1 MGLLTDPKRQK
12 KIVEAISKYNNW
24 LCVLCYLSGVI
35 GFLALAYQPL
45 NGATYFSEN
54 ALLPGLVTNEFY
66 AEINMNALASELKE
80 EFNKEKRKVPREW
93 IYNHLREI
101 GLDTYIQNYSIKYPL
116 DIAKG
121 QNIPGQNVYGI
132 LRAKRSASTEAVVL
146 TTPMRPK
153 DSDLPS
159 TTGGIVLMLAM
170 AKYFRRQT
178 YWSKD
183 IIFLVSDHEQI
194 GLQAWLDGYHDIK
207 SEYIVPSDVMGR
219 SGAIQAA
226 INLEIPDGNIRY
238 FDIKIEGMNGQL
250 PNLDLFNLVVKICNQ
265 EGVDVSFHRNFDP
278 MDAQSVDGYVQSV
291 KTMLEMMWSQAAGTP
306 SGNHGLFHK
315 YHIEA
320 VTLQGIRRK
329 NSNYAFPLER
339 TGRILE
345 GIFRSLNNLLERF
358 HQSFFFYILPGTRN
372 YISIGMYM
380 PPFGLICATGL
391 IKAVAIWVTLKKDQ
405 ENEDK
410 EKKKEKEKSEKE
422 GEEDEDREGK
432 HTEEELDKEVEE
444 LRKTIMDEDVE
455 EEAAAEGLISI
466 MPVILISVMMGVF
479 SYTGPDFIT
488 MSAPPFRIKMED
500 NISFGLMALYTASLM
515 VPRLISRKQ
524 PGAGKKLIFDWR
536 LLKCVTLLYQ
546 SLFLFSVSL
555 MNISLAF
562 FLAVILM
569 PITVIVQ
576 PTKIRLLLWIQ
587 KFFLLLVSPGVLL
600 FIAAVI
606 TSYGEKHADF
616 LDLLVNSW
624 SFMKTNIFLTIIDKY
639 FFGSWMFS
647 LFSFVILPNWLMF
660 WSIAHCSI
668 E

>member
-12 KIVEAISKYNNW
+12 KIVDVISKYNNI
-24 LCVLCYLSGVI
+24 LCVLCYVAGVA
-35 GFLALAYQPL
+35 GFLALAYQPF

-66 AEINMNALASELKE
+66 AEMNLNAIAAELKE
-80 EFNKEKRKVPREW
+80 EFNKDKRKVPREW
-93 IYNHLREI
+93 IYNHFREI

-132 LRAKRSASTEAVVL
+132 LRAKRAASTEALVMS
-146 TTPMRPK
+146 TPIRPK
-153 DSDLPS
+153 DSDLSS
-159 TTGGIVLMLAM
+159 TTGGIVLMMAM
-170 AKYFRRQT
+170 AQYFRRQT

-207 SEYIVPSDVMGR
+207 AEYIVPSDVMGR

-226 INLEIPDGNIRY
+226 LNLEIPDGNIRY
-238 FDIKIEGMNGQL
+238 FDVKIEGMNGQL
-250 PNLDLFNLVVKICNQ
+250 PNLDLFNLVVRICNQ
-265 EGVDVSFHRNFDP
+265 EGVDVTFHRNNDP
-278 MDAQSVDGYVQSV
+278 MDPQTLEGYMQSV

-329 NSNYAFPLER
+329 NSNFAYPLER

-372 YISIGMYM
+372 YVSIGMYM
-380 PPFGLICATGL
+380 PPFGLICAAGL
-391 IKAVAIWVTLKKDQ
+391 IKAVAIWVTLKKDK
-405 ENEDK
+405 ESDDEEK
-410 EKKKEKEKSEKE
+410 KTEEEKKKEEEEEEE
-422 GEEDEDREGK
+422 GDREDREAK
-432 HTEEELDKEVEE
+432 ALEKEVEE
-444 LRKTIMDEDVE
+444 LRKTVMDEAVE
-455 EEAAAEGLISI
+455 EEAASEGLISI
-466 MPVILISVMMGVF
+466 MPVILISVMMGMF
-479 SYTGPDFIT
+479 SYTGPDLIT

-524 PGAGKKLIFDWR
+524 PGASKKLIFDWR
-536 LLKCVTLLYQ
+536 LLKCVTLLFQ
-546 SLFLFSVSL
+546 SLVLFSISL

-562 FLAVILM
+562 FLAVVLV
-569 PITVIVQ
+569 PITVIAQ
-576 PTKIRLLLWIQ
+576 PTKSRLLLWLQ
-587 KFFLLLVSPGVLL
+587 KALLFIVSPAVLL
-600 FIAAVI
+600 FIASVI
-606 TSYGEKHADF
+606 TSYGEKHKDF
-616 LDLLVNSW
+616 IDLLGNSW

-639 FFGSWMFS
+639 FFGSWMFG
-647 LFSFVILPNWLMF
+647 LFSFLMLPNWLMF
-660 WSIAHCSI
+660 WCIVHCSLD
-668 E
+668 

>member
-12 KIVEAISKYNNW
+12 KIVDVISKYNNI
-24 LCVLCYLSGVI
+24 LCVLCYLCGVV
-35 GFLALAYQPL
+35 GFMALAYQPF

-66 AEINMNALASELKE
+66 AEINMNALAAELKQ
-80 EFNKEKRKVPREW
+80 EFNKDKRKVPREW
-93 IYNHLREI
+93 IYNHFREI

-132 LRAKRSASTEAVVL
+132 LRAKRSASTEAVVML
-146 TTPMRPK
+146 TPLRPK
-153 DSDLPS
+153 DSDLAS
-159 TTGGIVLMLAM
+159 TTGGIVLMMAM
-170 AKYFRRQT
+170 AQYFRRQT

-238 FDIKIEGMNGQL
+238 FDVKIEGMNGQL
-250 PNLDLFNLVVKICNQ
+250 PNLDLFNLVIRICNQ
-265 EGVDVSFHRNFDP
+265 ERVDVTLHRNNDP
-278 MDAQSVDGYVQSV
+278 MDPQSLEGYLQSVQ
-291 KTMLEMMWSQAAGTP
+291 TMLEMMWSHAAGTP

-329 NSNYAFPLER
+329 HSNYAFPLER

-380 PPFGLICATGL
+380 PPFGLICAAGL
-391 IKAVAIWVTLKKDQ
+391 IKAIAIWVTLKKDV
-405 ENEDK
+405 EDSEEK
-410 EKKKEKEKSEKE
+410 EKKSEEEEEK
-422 GEEDEDREGK
+422 GEE
-432 HTEEELDKEVEE
+432 TEKGDKEAEALEKEVEE
-444 LRKTIMDEDVE
+444 LRKAVLEEEGE
-455 EEAAAEGLISI
+455 EEASSEGLISI

-479 SYTGPDFIT
+479 SYTGPDLIT

-524 PGAGKKLIFDWR
+524 PGASKKLIFDWR
-536 LLKCVTLLYQ
+536 LLKCVTLLFQ
-546 SLFLFSVSL
+546 SLVLFSISL

-562 FLAVILM
+562 FLAVVLI
-569 PITVIVQ
+569 PITVVVQ
-576 PTKIRLLLWIQ
+576 PTKRRLVLWAQ
-587 KFFLLLVSPGVLL
+587 KGILLLVSPAVLL
-600 FIAAVI
+600 FIASVI
-606 TSYGEKHADF
+606 TSYGGKNKDF
-616 LDLLVNSW
+616 LDLLGNAW
-624 SFMKTNIFLTIIDKY
+624 SFMKTNMFLTIIDKY

-647 LFSFVILPNWLMF
+647 LFSFLMLPNWLMF
-660 WSIAHCSI
+660 WCIVHCHI
-668 E
+668 D